1 MTKLIS
7 FVCFFLFAALSLTA
21 QNSGANTNQPL
32 PTGEDYYYWKVLS
45 KVKFLSN
52 FDKSTGEVIYQPV
65 FGKEIES
72 LEGKR
77 IFLKGYIIPADL
89 SGGKMT
95 LSAFPYTS
103 CYFCGG
109 AGPESVIEIDAKE
122 PIIYRME
129 KPIVIEGTL
138 ELNRDN
144 PLRLMYILRKAGYHD
159 ED

>member
-1 MTKLIS
+1 MAKLIS
-7 FVCFFLFAALSLTA
+7 FVCFFLFATLSLTA

-109 AGPESVIEIDAKE
+109 AGPESVIEIDTKE

-159 ED
+159 EE

>member
-7 FVCFFLFAALSLTA
+7 FVCFFFFAALSLTA

>member
-1 MTKLIS
+1 MKTFIS
-7 FVCFFLFAALSLTA
+7 CLCCAWLFITHLAA
-21 QNSGANTNQPL
+21 QNNNANQPI
-32 PTGEDYYYWKVLS
+32 PSGEDYFYWKILS

-65 FGKEIES
+65 FGKDIEN
-72 LEGKR
+72 LEGKK

-109 AGPESVIEIDAKE
+109 AGPESVVEIDAKE

-129 KPIVIEGTL
+129 KPLVLEGTL

-144 PLRLMYILRKAGYHD
+144 PLRLMYVLRKAGYH
-159 ED
+159 ETEE